1 MLEYEQRSS
10 NEDPND
16 DDDETT
22 TRLIK
27 RDDSIAKWKSVL
39 SSLCLSL
46 SLSFKLCFQQ
56 NSSSSFFMKFL
67 YKIWD
72 HFWKKKRRREKKGKS
87 LAKTLTIRRYVQ
99 NGALSVQK
107 FLAKEYHK
115 PTLTEFLKQP
125 TETLLSSRIQKKQ
138 KPLLTRKKKNGASPG
153 GKSLLVL

>member
-1 MLEYEQRSS
+1 MLSFRVRILTNVFEWWSERRR
-10 NEDPND
+10 
-16 DDDETT
+16 DETT

-39 SSLCLSL
+39 SSLCLSV
-46 SLSFKLCFQQ
+46 SLFYTVFSTKLFFFFLWSFCIKSETTFE
-56 NSSSSFFMKFL
+56 
-67 YKIWD
+67 
-72 HFWKKKRRREKKGKS
+72 RRREKKGKS

-138 KPLLTRKKKNGASPG
+138 KPLLTRKKKNGASPVVE
-153 GKSLLVL
+153 SRF